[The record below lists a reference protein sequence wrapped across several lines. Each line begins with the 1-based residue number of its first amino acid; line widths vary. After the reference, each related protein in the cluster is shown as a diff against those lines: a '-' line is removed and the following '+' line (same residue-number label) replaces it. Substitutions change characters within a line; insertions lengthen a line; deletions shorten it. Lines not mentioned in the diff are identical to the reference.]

1 MRVTVSEIQR
11 DIEKQL
17 GVSMSG
23 TGSAPNGLTISNP
36 FALNGQLSTTAG
48 TIGWSNANGTGFSA
62 TLQAFERQ
70 GVLRTLAEP
79 TVTAISG
86 ESAKFLAGGSIPVP
100 SGETCSGPGN
110 TGCLLSFTYQ
120 PYGVTLNF
128 TPVVL
133 SQDRIQ
139 LRIATE
145 VTDIDNTKQITIA
158 GTAIPAFRTR
168 RNETTV
174 ELPSGGSIASAGLIS
189 TQTAQVINGVPGLM
203 NLPVLGALFRSRDY
217 QRNETELLIV
227 VTPYIVHAV
236 DPHDVVKPDAEFRR
250 RDAIR
255 RHGSWAASIVS
266 IRLQEVRSESTTT
279 PAKSASSMTDDAPP
293 ALAAN
298 QSKEKPAMSSK
309 IVLPS
314 PTASSLVAICFAAAA
329 AICLA
334 ACTTDSLATA
344 TTTSDDYHDRHPIL
358 LTAAPTTLDVF
369 PVGGKL
375 DPESVADIRSFA
387 ERYQSMGAGQDRRS
401 GPGER
406 RLRNARGG
414 RRDPPRPRLER
425 AARRDR
431 PRRLSRRRPT
441 LASPIRLSFRG
452 SKRRWLRAAGNG
464 RSIWRPAARRTVGA
478 TRVYWN
484 FGCATQ
490 SMLAAQ
496 VDDPRDFARAR
507 ALGPSDVEMRLR
519 AINDVR
525 QGQDPGTAWAVQL
538 TPIGQI
544 GGN

>member
-1 MRVTVSEIQR
+1 MTSAPQDQTGAQSMGIHRVNRLAAASAGVLAAALLAPAPFVAPAAGAEAARTQPVVMQAVARRLQLGVGKSVMIDLPEEASEIFIGQPSVANAVVRSARRLYIDAIANGQTTIFALDKNGRQIAVIEVSVGRDVAELTELLRAAIPNNDIQVKTVADSVILMGTVASAGEAQKALDIASGFIGVSVLGGATNAATPSPSGGTAGAAASLTVSASGTPVSGKVINSLIIRGLDQVSLRVTVSEIQR

-133 SQDRIQ
+133 SQNRIQ

-158 GTAIPAFRTR
+158 GTAIPAFLTR

-217 QRNETELLIV
+217 QRNDTELLIV

-236 DPHDVVKPDAEFRR
+236 DPHDVVKPDSNFVNATDPQTWLLGRVNR
-250 RDAIR
+250 LYSTS
-255 RHGSWAASIVS
+255 GSSQRIDNY
-266 IRLQEVRSESTTT
+266 TG
-279 PAKSASSMTDDAPP
+279 
-293 ALAAN
+293 N
-298 QSKEKPAMSSK
+298 
-309 IVLPS
+309 
-314 PTASSLVAICFAAAA
+314 
-329 AICLA
+329 
-334 ACTTDSLATA
+334 
-344 TTTSDDYHDRHPIL
+344 
-358 LTAAPTTLDVF
+358 
-369 PVGGKL
+369 VG
-375 DPESVADIRSFA
+375 F
-387 ERYQSMGAGQDRRS
+387 
-401 GPGER
+401 
-406 RLRNARGG
+406 
-414 RRDPPRPRLER
+414 
-425 AARRDR
+425 
-431 PRRLSRRRPT
+431 
-441 LASPIRLSFRG
+441 
-452 SKRRWLRAAGNG
+452 
-464 RSIWRPAARRTVGA
+464 
-478 TRVYWN
+478 
-484 FGCATQ
+484 
-490 SMLAAQ
+490 
-496 VDDPRDFARAR
+496 
-507 ALGPSDVEMRLR
+507 
-519 AINDVR
+519 IND
-525 QGQDPGTAWAVQL
+525 
-538 TPIGQI
+538 
-544 GGN
+544 